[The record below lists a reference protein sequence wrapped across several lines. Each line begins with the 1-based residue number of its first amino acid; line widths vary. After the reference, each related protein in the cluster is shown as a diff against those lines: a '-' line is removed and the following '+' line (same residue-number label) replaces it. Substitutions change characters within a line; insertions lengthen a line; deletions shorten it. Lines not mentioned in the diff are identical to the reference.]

1 MHLPPLKALV
11 FSTIQVSNQFRL
23 ASLSCLLVLMNA
35 HAPAQAQEPNAPQ
48 TGLPQI
54 ALTAGMHVIKA
65 DVADR
70 SETRSKGLM
79 YRRSMEQHQ
88 GMLFVFDRKEPHCFW
103 MRNTPLALTIAFLDD
118 DGKIV
123 NLADMKAHDETNH
136 CAAQPVRYALEMN
149 QGWFGKRNLKAGSRI
164 AGLPKT
170 KP

>member
-1 MHLPPLKALV
+1 MRPYTASAH
-11 FSTIQVSNQFRL
+11 RL
-23 ASLSCLLVLMNA
+23 HPFVASLLVLVTGA
-35 HAPAQAQEPNAPQ
+35 IYSPANTQEANIPQ

-70 SETRSKGLM
+70 SDTRSKGLM
-79 YRRSMEQHQ
+79 FRRSMEQHQ

-149 QGWFGKRNLKAGSRI
+149 QGWFGKRHLKAGSRI
-164 AGLPKT
+164 AGLPKP
-170 KP
+170 KQ